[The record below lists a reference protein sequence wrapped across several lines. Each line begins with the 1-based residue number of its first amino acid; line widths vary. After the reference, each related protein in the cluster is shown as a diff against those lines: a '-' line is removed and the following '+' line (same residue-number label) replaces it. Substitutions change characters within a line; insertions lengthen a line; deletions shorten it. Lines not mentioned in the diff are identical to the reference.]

1 MKKSIYAILG
11 LLIPAMAVAEN
22 TPVKY
27 ADAANLT
34 IVNKA
39 QPGGSA
45 FQRIEVARYPELT
58 PTVTRYYR
66 YLVIVFRIVGSVRS
80 AVSGGFLV

>member
-1 MKKSIYAILG
+1 MKKRIYVILG

-39 QPGGSA
+39 QPEGSA
-45 FQRIEVARYPELT
+45 FQRIEVAR
-58 PTVTRYYR
+58 
-66 YLVIVFRIVGSVRS
+66 
-80 AVSGGFLV
+80 

>member
-1 MKKSIYAILG
+1 MKKRIYAILC

-27 ADAANLT
+27 ADAASLT

-45 FQRIEVARYPELT
+45 LPLC
-58 PTVTRYYR
+58 
-66 YLVIVFRIVGSVRS
+66 SM
-80 AVSGGFLV
+80 AVSCRPMRMQCISS